1 MNLETLLKTV
11 LNPVTKLDLKTS
23 TRFFLLTL
31 GSLLLLLVSLVA
43 VSLTLLTK
51 WLLVTIIITVGKLRS
66 LVQRINQCISTLI
79 N

>member
-1 MNLETLLKTV
+1 MNLETLLKTAS
-11 LNPVTKLDLKTS
+11 NQGTKSVLKTS

-31 GSLLLLLVSLVA
+31 GSLLLSLVSLVL

-51 WLLVTIIITVGKLRS
+51 WLLVITICTVGKLRT
-66 LVQRINQCISTLI
+66 LVQKTNQYISTRT